1 MPLTSAERSKLR
13 IEQKKI
19 NNLGNTRRIYKKKEN
34 GIARERKGLKLK
46 VYRNFLHESK
56 ENN

>member
-19 NNLGNTRRIYKKKEN
+19 SNLGNTRRIYKKKEN
-34 GIARERKGLKLK
+34 GIARERKGLK
-46 VYRNFLHESK
+46 
-56 ENN
+56 